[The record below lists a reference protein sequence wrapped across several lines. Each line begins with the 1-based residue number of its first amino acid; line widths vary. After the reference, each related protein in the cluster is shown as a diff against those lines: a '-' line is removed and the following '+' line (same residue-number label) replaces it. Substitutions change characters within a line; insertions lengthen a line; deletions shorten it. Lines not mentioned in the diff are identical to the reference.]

1 MNNMANFHVN
11 QEKCIGCGL
20 CIKVC
25 PGGILH
31 LNEQRKC
38 EMDEI
43 DSFGWNGCWK
53 CEHCQAVC
61 PKGAISAELENGMTV
76 KVPLF
81 INNGDEIIV
90 STEDGKYVSRK

>member
-43 DSFGWNGCWK
+43 DSFGWNGC
-53 CEHCQAVC
+53 
-61 PKGAISAELENGMTV
+61 
-76 KVPLF
+76 
-81 INNGDEIIV
+81 
-90 STEDGKYVSRK
+90 